1 MYTSYIGKKFL
12 QYYNEEYSKK
22 YTAEEFFDEQMLPVF
37 FNDER
42 HLMHVGNSPFFQK
55 VSTKDQNTFETKTE
69 VQHSKLKSK
78 INSNLVGGDIY
89 VGYGS
94 SDYSATT
101 SGQLSDIEFEID
113 SEEMYLSWIGQAMSI
128 GVKSGTCILI
138 DNKNIL
144 LSLFTGWEQYSKLI
158 EQTPNLKDKQIET
171 WNGNYIYLILNSAHN
186 SINTSEID
194 TAITLGKLAI
204 QTLEW
209 TKLIFLLS
217 KVVKNQQVTVY
228 SYSLSQT
235 NQTFGFLNIYLKDFN
250 ELYEI
255 RDEFFLDGKN
265 TLLSD
270 KQIEDLIPFYSFS
283 SACLQG
289 TLGLKSIEPRGLR
302 NYLPKSTYKYSQGKE
317 INIETEENYYLYKL
331 WILAMLNKKELL
343 HLSEELADILVKIQ
357 DNTDDADRGK
367 TIKLKMITDV
377 FDSKSIKSFID
388 KMTEINKQLPNSSTL
403 LKNVVMNV
411 VDMPRDNFPLF
422 LTLIKFEY
430 YNSINKKGN

>member
-55 VSTKDQNTFETKTE
+55 VSTKDQNTFKTKTE
-69 VQHSKLKSK
+69 AQHSKFKEK
-78 INSNLVGGDIY
+78 IVTNNVDGGVY

-94 SDYSATT
+94 GDVSATT
-101 SGQLSDIEFEID
+101 SGQLSDLVFEID
-113 SEEMYLSWIGQAMSI
+113 SEELYLSWIGQALSI
-128 GVKSGTCILI
+128 GVKGSACILI
-138 DNKNIL
+138 DDKNIL
-144 LSLFTGWEQYSKLI
+144 LSLFKGWEVYSNFLK
-158 EQTPNLKDKQIET
+158 QTPDLKDKQIET
-171 WNGNYIYLILNSAHN
+171 WNGNYIYLKLQSTKKN
-186 SINTSEID
+186 INTSEID
-194 TAITLGKLAI
+194 TANTLGKLAI
-204 QTLEW
+204 QTVEW
-209 TKLIFLLS
+209 TKLIFLMS
-217 KVVKNQQVTVY
+217 KVIKNKQITIY
-228 SYSLSQT
+228 CYSLSQT
-235 NQTFGFLNIYLKDFN
+235 NQTYGFLNIYLKEFK

-270 KQIEDLIPFYSFS
+270 KQIGDLIPFYNFS
-283 SACLQG
+283 SACQQG
-289 TLGLKSIEPRGLR
+289 TLGLKSVEPRGLR
-302 NYLPKSTYKYSQGKE
+302 KYLPKSTYKYSQGKE
-317 INIETEENYYLYKL
+317 INIETEEYYYLYKL

-367 TIKLKMITDV
+367 TIKHKMITDV
-377 FDSKSIKSFID
+377 FDSKSVKSFVD
-388 KMTEINKQLPNSSTL
+388 KMTEINKQQPNSSTL

-430 YNSINKKGN
+430 YNTINNKGN